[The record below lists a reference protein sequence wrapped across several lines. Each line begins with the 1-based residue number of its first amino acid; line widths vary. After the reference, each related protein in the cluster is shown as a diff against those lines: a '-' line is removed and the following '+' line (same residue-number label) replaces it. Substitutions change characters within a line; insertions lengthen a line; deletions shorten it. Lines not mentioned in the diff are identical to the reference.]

1 MNYIENMD
9 NLNLY
14 KLESL
19 NLTGNQIRNL
29 DNLEG
34 LINLKEL
41 DVSKNKLYNL
51 DYLETDGVCR
61 ELFILKCNSNQI
73 SFQYLPRLI
82 EILKKFKHIEEIEF
96 IGNEIT
102 LNTNYKALFMEI
114 QSIKFMDGT
123 PITNQRKEHIKVF
136 YIKKPE

>member
-1 MNYIENMD
+1 MNYIENLE
-9 NLNLY
+9 NLSLY

-41 DVSKNKLYNL
+41 DVSKNKLDNL

-61 ELFILKCNSNQI
+61 ELFILKCNSNQLNL
-73 SFQYLPRLI
+73 QYLPRMI
-82 EILKKFKHIEEIEF
+82 EILKEFKHIEEIEF

-102 LNTNYKALFMEI
+102 LNTNYKAMFMEI

-123 PITNQRKEHIKVF
+123 PITNLKKEHIKV
-136 YIKKPE
+136 YLH